1 MTHRS
6 LLFPLTLVALITPL
20 AARAEGV
27 KPRLRIRFDANWQ
40 FRRDPDQ
47 TVASPVGPFSWQW
60 KRVETGS
67 VDIKSLP
74 ADLESGGWQ
83 DTRLGRTV
91 MRDRVRWGWFRTNL
105 GSNAADA
112 AKALTFESVDDNA
125 VVFLN
130 GVLLGKHEGYGD
142 EFSFAVKDAWKPAGP
157 NTLYV
162 LIENT
167 GGEGGING
175 GITLESPAGPALTP
189 PEASPTYVD
198 SKWRTVHLPHDYVVE
213 GTFKKGEDVGHGSL
227 PKPTAWYRKSFDVPA
242 SYKDKAV
249 WIDFDGVYRNST
261 VYLNGEKLGTESSG
275 YIGFR
280 YDISSK
286 LKYGKKNVLAVHVD
300 PRKNEGWWYEG
311 GGIYRHV
318 WLNVADSTHIQPDS
332 TFVKSTVNG
341 AGATISASFSV
352 QAVGAPL
359 KVVSSVVDPKGH
371 VLAAAT
377 VTGPSAGEFRQNFV
391 LPKAMLWSI
400 EQPNLY
406 KFDAKIYRGSKLVD
420 RVITPFGIRTTRFD
434 KDKGFFL
441 NGKPVK
447 LKGTCNHQDHAGVG
461 IAMPD
466 GLLDWRIRKLKE
478 MGSNAYRCSH
488 NPPAAELLEACDR
501 LGMLVMDETRHLGDT
516 TLPKS
521 PRGTK
526 ADNLSE
532 LKRLVLR
539 DRNHPS
545 VIMWSLYNEE
555 GLQGTDEGAQIFLK
569 MKAAVDALDGT
580 RPSSGAT
587 NFGYGAGIQNV
598 TDLFGFNY
606 NIYAYDEAR
615 RKYPNQAMF
624 GSETASTVS
633 TRGIYANDAAK
644 GYVSAYDVNHPAW
657 AETAEHAWKPL
668 AERDWMAG
676 GFVWTGFDY
685 KGEPTPFEWPCIN
698 SHFGIL
704 DICGFPKDNF
714 FYYKAWWG
722 NKPVVHVLP
731 HWNWP
736 GKEGQNIDV
745 WVQSNAEEVELI
757 LNGKSL
763 GKKAMPKYE
772 HLSWSVPYTPG
783 TVEARGYS
791 GGKLIAS
798 DKVETTGVPAAIRL
812 KTTRTKL
819 LADNEDLSPVE
830 VEIIDAKGRVVP
842 DASNLIQFEVEGP
855 GAVVGVGNGD
865 PSDHDPD
872 KATKRKAFSGL
883 CMALVGAKGDA
894 GKIVLTATGSGLR
907 SASIEITTRKA
918 DKGQ

>member
-1 MTHRS
+1 M
-6 LLFPLTLVALITPL
+6 
-20 AARAEGV
+20 
-27 KPRLRIRFDANWQ
+27 
-40 FRRDPDQ
+40 
-47 TVASPVGPFSWQW
+47 GPFAWQW
-60 KRVETGS
+60 KRADGGS
-67 VDIKSLP
+67 LDLRSLP
-74 ADLESGGWQ
+74 AGIADGTWQ
-83 DTRLGRTV
+83 DTKLGRSV
-91 MRDRVRWGWFRTNL
+91 MRSSNHWAWFRADL
-105 GSNAADA
+105 GGKAADA
-112 AKALTFESVDDNA
+112 ERLIRFESVDDNA

-130 GVLLGKHEGYGD
+130 GVRLGSHEGYGD
-142 EFSFAVKDAWKPAGP
+142 AFELPVKSGWKAGGP
-157 NTLYV
+157 NELYV

-167 GGEGGING
+167 AGDGGING
-175 GITLESPAGPALTP
+175 GIDFARS
-189 PEASPTYVD
+189 EASARIPD
-198 SKWRTVHLPHDYVVE
+198 EARPSFSDNRWRTVHLPHDYVVE
-213 GTFKKGEDVGHGSL
+213 GTFRQGEDAGHGSL
-227 PKPTAWYRKSFDVPA
+227 PKPTAWYRKTFEIPE
-242 SYKDKAV
+242 SYRGKSV

-261 VYLNGEKLGTESSG
+261 VYLNGQRLGNEPSG

-280 YDISSK
+280 YDLSNK
-286 LKYGKKNVLAVHVD
+286 LKYGQKNVLAVKVD
-300 PRKNEGWWYEG
+300 PRKDEGWWYEG

-318 WLNVADSTHIQPDS
+318 WLNVANPEHIEPDT
-332 TFVKSTVNG
+332 TFVNSEVNG
-341 AGATISASFSV
+341 SGATVHASFAMGIGEDPV
-352 QAVGAPL
+352 
-359 KVVSSVVDPKGH
+359 KIVSSVVDPRGR
-371 VLAAAT
+371 VVASAT
-377 VTGPSAGEFRQNFV
+377 VTPKAANKLGSHGSKIYAQQDTFPDTPDNHWAYAGDLKQDFV
-391 LPKAMLWSI
+391 LPKVMLWSI
-400 EQPNLY
+400 ESPDLY
-406 KFDAKIYRGSKLVD
+406 KLDAKVYRGNKLVD
-420 RVITPFGIRTTRFD
+420 RVITPFGIRTIRFD

-488 NPPAAELLEACDR
+488 NPPAAELLDACDR

-516 TLPKS
+516 SLAKS
-521 PRGTK
+521 PKGTK

-555 GLQGTDEGAQIFLK
+555 GLQATDEGAQIFLK

-633 TRGIYANDAAK
+633 TRGIYANDPAK
-644 GYVSAYDVNHPAW
+644 GYVSAYDVNHPSW
-657 AETAEHAWKPL
+657 AETAEHAWKPI
-668 AERDWMAG
+668 ATRDWMAG

-685 KGEPTPFEWPCIN
+685 KGEPTPYEWPCIN

-714 FYYKAWWG
+714 YYYKAWWG
-722 NKPVVHVLP
+722 DKPVVHVLP

-745 WVQSNAEEVELI
+745 WVQSNADEVELF

-763 GKKAMPKYE
+763 GKKAMPRYE

-791 GGKLIAS
+791 GGKLIAT
-798 DKVETTGVPAAIRL
+798 DKVETTGAPAAIRL
-812 KTTRTKL
+812 KTTRKNL

-842 DASNLIQFEVEGP
+842 DASNLVQFDVEGP

-872 KATKRKAFSGL
+872 KATKRKAFNGL

-894 GKIVLTATGSGLR
+894 GKIVLTATAPGLR
-907 SASIEITTRKA
+907 SASIEITSKKA